1 MERDTELLFRV
12 VYLDAKEYD
21 MFDLAAT
28 KTSHQF
34 LDLRDDHAELGLVDE
49 SSRVT
54 HLKVRHGPA
63 QALWILSSA
72 THAQVDV

>member
-1 MERDTELLFRV
+1 V

-21 MFDLAAT
+21 VSDVAAAET
-28 KTSHQF
+28 GHQ
-34 LDLRDDHAELGLVDE
+34 LLHLWDDHAELSLVDE

-54 HLKVRHGPA
+54 HLKVSHCPA

-72 THAQVDV
+72 RHAEIDV